1 MPDTKNKFWIVWRLG
16 EALKLEEKIW
26 KFSFKSEENLY
37 MPKRNGGKYSQRKT
51 LVDLIEMKKKEKF
64 WMSVSNWNKFKWQVI
79 NWENGTWN
87 PHSI

>member
-26 KFSFKSEENLY
+26 KFSVKSEENLY

-51 LVDLIEMKKKEKF
+51 LVDLIEMKKKRKNSECL
-64 WMSVSNWNKFKWQVI
+64 SAIETNLNGKW
-79 NWENGTWN
+79 
-87 PHSI
+87 